1 MVDTS
6 GPGVNNLICTQ
17 IGEKGKGPAIQI
29 KFFPI
34 FHRRPISNA
43 IRLIAMV
50 VEYDFLRVSLRKPLL
65 RLTQHP
71 PSPYKGK
78 PFNNK
83 MKEPSKTKMTSHNS
97 WYPSRLISH
106 LYIFFYL
113 KRTTRHRNKKN
124 RVLIVIFFFLRIKKS
139 NKSGFFQGGAG
150 RPPLFPSR
158 WW

>member
-1 MVDTS
+1 KNKDSGRKYIRKRSTQTTKTKQKCLISIYEWCCLVVDTS

-97 WYPSRLISH
+97 
-106 LYIFFYL
+106 
-113 KRTTRHRNKKN
+113 
-124 RVLIVIFFFLRIKKS
+124 
-139 NKSGFFQGGAG
+139 
-150 RPPLFPSR
+150 
-158 WW
+158 